1 MRMIS
6 LVAASFAGAIL
17 FSASAVATPQALLV
31 ATQGEVPLV
40 CEFGLC
46 TAELSTF
53 CLQPEYENPVSGAP
67 YSVFTGEG
75 ARGDMVLVGFAADG
89 SETTVPTASY
99 AITALRGHL
108 AVRVSILEKELARVA
123 LAKPVARIEGS
134 VVLAP
139 EGAEPN
145 LSVQLAG
152 LTPVA
157 EGIVA
162 GHRDLVGAARVT
174 RDLIDLMP
182 VKGPTTQADHDAAWE
197 KVMRGRAVGGDDD
210 FSEWTYRRARWG
222 FETCNEYNKFSNA
235 MRYCLGKIHDTIMEE
250 INTDFWDAL
259 DYGS

>member
-6 LVAASFAGAIL
+6 LVASSFAGAFL
-17 FSASAVATPQALLV
+17 FSVSAFATPQALLV

-40 CEFGLC
+40 CEYGLC
-46 TAELSTF
+46 MAELSTF
-53 CLQPEYENPVSGAP
+53 CLQPEYDNPVNGTS

-75 ARGDMVLVGFAADG
+75 TRGDMVLVGFAADG
-89 SETTVPTASY
+89 SESTVPAASY
-99 AITALRGHL
+99 EITALRGHV
-108 AVRVSILEKELARVA
+108 AVRISILEKDLARVD
-123 LAKPVARIEGS
+123 LANPVARLEGS

-139 EGAEPN
+139 EGAEPD
-145 LSVQLAG
+145 LSVRLAG
-152 LTPVA
+152 LTPIA

-162 GHRDLVGAARVT
+162 GHGDLVGAARVT

-182 VKGPTTQADHDAAWE
+182 VKGPTSQADHDAAWE
-197 KVMRGRAVGGDDD
+197 KVMRGHAVGGDDD
-210 FSEWTYRRARWG
+210 YSDGAYRRARWG

-250 INTDFWDAL
+250 INTDFWDTL